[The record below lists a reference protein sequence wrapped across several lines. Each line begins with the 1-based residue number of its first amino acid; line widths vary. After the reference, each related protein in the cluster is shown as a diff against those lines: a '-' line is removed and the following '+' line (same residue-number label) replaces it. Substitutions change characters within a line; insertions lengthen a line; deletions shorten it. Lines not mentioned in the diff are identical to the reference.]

1 MKPSAANVAS
11 MHGPGANSRHA
22 DSTVERRSAER
33 VLGTAIEALEAIRA
47 SLDDDFVRAVD
58 LLYAVRG
65 RVVATGMGKSGHV
78 ARKFAATVASTGT
91 PALYVHPAEASHGD
105 LGMITSVDA
114 VVALSN
120 SGETSELGDLIAY
133 ARRYGIPLVALT
145 GVRDSTL
152 AKQANVA
159 LILPRLTEACPMG
172 LAPTTSTTAM
182 LALGDAL
189 AVALLERR
197 GFTEDDFHSLHPG
210 GKLGQ
215 RMLRVGELMH
225 VGDEV
230 PLVSAGTVMADAIL
244 TMTKR
249 RFGCVGVTDA
259 EGRLIGVVTDG
270 DLRRNM
276 APDLLALT
284 VEQVMT
290 PAPLTIQS
298 GALAATA
305 LGFMNGNTVT
315 NLFVVDA
322 DVPTGIVHIHDC
334 LRAGL
339 T

>member
-1 MKPSAANVAS
+1 MKQSATNLTS
-11 MHGPGANSRHA
+11 MYAPGANSQHA
-22 DSTVERRSAER
+22 DPAADRGAAER
-33 VLGTAIEALEAIRA
+33 VLGTAVDALRALSA
-47 SLDDDFVRAVD
+47 SLDNDFVRAVD

-65 RVVATGMGKSGHV
+65 RVVATGMGKSGLV

-91 PALYVHPAEASHGD
+91 PAFFVHPAEASHGD
-105 LGMITSVDA
+105 LGMIAPVDA

-120 SGETSELGDLIAY
+120 SGETPELGDIIAY
-133 ARRYGIPLVALT
+133 ARRYAIPLVALT
-145 GVRDSTL
+145 GERDSTV

-159 LILPRLTEACPMG
+159 LILPPLTEACPMG

-210 GKLGQ
+210 GRLGQ

-230 PLVSAGTVMADAIL
+230 PLVSADTVMADAIL
-244 TMTKR
+244 TMTER
-249 RFGCVGVTDA
+249 RFGCVGVTGT

-284 VEQVMT
+284 VERVMT

-305 LGFMNGNTVT
+305 LGFMNDNNVT
-315 NLFVVDA
+315 NLFVVD
-322 DVPTGIVHIHDC
+322 DVVPTGIVHIHDC